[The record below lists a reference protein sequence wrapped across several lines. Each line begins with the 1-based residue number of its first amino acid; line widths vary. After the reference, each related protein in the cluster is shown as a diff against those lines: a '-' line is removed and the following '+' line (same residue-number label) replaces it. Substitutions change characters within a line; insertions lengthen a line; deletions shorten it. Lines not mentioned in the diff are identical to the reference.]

1 MGSKASRNTSIEA
14 LRLVAVAGIAIFH
27 TFQWT
32 FQAVCTGLP
41 EYAPLA
47 VFPYSG
53 ALGFINLLGCWANEV
68 FFMISGYFLIPSAI
82 RVLQNG
88 SSARGLIYKSFT
100 RLKKIVLPTLFYCTA
115 CLFVSMYVY
124 PLPEISLHEIGWL
137 TLGIE
142 FIWVY
147 AASVLLVP
155 MIALA
160 RQRIGSKRAPFVV
173 ALLVFATFGINC
185 YIAAT
190 ANEVAGVVLWRKLMS
205 AVTYLVAFIAAGEMR
220 FVLEHHGNASGA
232 QKSKIALIRL
242 VAVTIALELLL
253 SASSQY
259 DALWK
264 LSYKSTSVISFI
276 LAAASVA
283 AAALHQPRHEVPCAD
298 QRPISPRTF
307 EKTSSQPSTNA
318 ATTHFIAQVNTNES
332 PNPKSA
338 CSIVTTQRLGR
349 SPSGSAMK
357 AKKQCRATTAAGI
370 VKKSRNENTAP
381 VAIDQRTRRLVKT
394 RAFGAESKRR
404 LMQDIMMSATKNEM
418 HSSRSPIKLK
428 NRLVENNRITRK
440 PNVTGFENRFC
451 KAT

>member
-1 MGSKASRNTSIEA
+1 MGSKASRNTTIEA

-32 FQAVCTGLP
+32 FQATCTGLP

-82 RVLQNG
+82 RALQNG
-88 SSARGLIYKSFT
+88 SSALDLARKSFT
-100 RLKKIVLPTLFYCTA
+100 RLKKIVLPTLFYCAA
-115 CLFVSMYVY
+115 CLFVSMFVF

-155 MIALA
+155 VIALI

-173 ALLVFATFGINC
+173 ALLVFTTFGINC
-185 YIAAT
+185 FIAAT
-190 ANEVAGVVLWRKLMS
+190 ANGAVGIVLWRKLMS

-220 FVLEHHGNASGA
+220 FVLECHGNASGA
-232 QKSKIALIRL
+232 QKSKIILIGL
-242 VAVTIALELLL
+242 IAATIALELLL
-253 SASSQY
+253 SANGQH

-283 AAALHQPRHEVPCAD
+283 AAALHQPRHETSAAD
-298 QRPISPRTF
+298 KTIVSLAAGTIAFYAVQSFTCNVWRPIFNNAIYTMATGIQTGEPR
-307 EKTSSQPSTNA
+307 PA
-318 ATTHFIAQVNTNES
+318 AAILLGILMSLCLALVLLLMD
-332 PNPKSA
+332 
-338 CSIVTTQRLGR
+338 IVR
-349 SPSGSAMK
+349 
-357 AKKQCRATTAAGI
+357 
-370 VKKSRNENTAP
+370 
-381 VAIDQRTRRLVKT
+381 RT
-394 RAFGAESKRR
+394 
-404 LMQDIMMSATKNEM
+404 
-418 HSSRSPIKLK
+418 
-428 NRLVENNRITRK
+428 LVEAI
-440 PNVTGFENRFC
+440 
-451 KAT
+451 KAHING